1 MMPAMTATVTHS
13 NQLTKPA
20 NAIGLALAV
29 ILHAT
34 VFAAIYWQSKQ
45 VTPPQV
51 ASLSVRMLPAATA
64 AVAQPTPVP
73 KPPVPKPV
81 VPEPKKADVK
91 RVVTEA
97 PAPVK
102 AEPKPTEPK
111 PAEPAPEQTIETV
124 AAASSINSDS
134 PSSAPSS
141 SVVAPRFDAAYLN
154 NPAPAYPMQ
163 SRRLNEAGRVLLRV
177 QVSEAGSALQV
188 QLHQSSGHSRL
199 DQAALDAVKRWRFIP
214 ARRGDVAISEWVI
227 VPITFNLTR

>member
-1 MMPAMTATVTHS
+1 MTATVTHS
-13 NQLTKPA
+13 TQLTKPA
-20 NAIGLALAV
+20 NAIGLGLAV
-29 ILHAT
+29 MLHAV

-51 ASLSVRMLPAATA
+51 ASLSVRMLPAPTA
-64 AVAQPTPVP
+64 ITQPAPIT

-91 RVVTEA
+91 RVVTQA

-102 AEPKPTEPK
+102 AEPKPVEPK
-111 PAEPAPEQTIETV
+111 PAEPVPEQAIEASPSATL
-124 AAASSINSDS
+124 ASSDS
-134 PSSAPSS
+134 SSSAPSS
-141 SVVAPRFDAAYLN
+141 TVVAPRFDAAYLN

-163 SRRLNEAGRVLLRV
+163 SRRLNEAGKVLLRV
-177 QVSEAGSALQV
+177 QVSEAGNALQV

>member
-1 MMPAMTATVTHS
+1 MMPAMTATVLHAK
-13 NQLTKPA
+13 QLTKPA

-29 ILHAT
+29 FLHIT
-34 VFAAIYWQSKQ
+34 VFAIIYWQSQQ
-45 VTPPQV
+45 VIPPQV

-64 AVAQPTPVP
+64 LEQPSPKP
-73 KPPVPKPV
+73 KPPVPKPM
-81 VPEPKKADVK
+81 VPEPKKAEVK

-102 AEPKPTEPK
+102 AEPKPVEPMPAK
-111 PAEPAPEQTIETV
+111 PVPEQAAET
-124 AAASSINSDS
+124 AATNSSTSSDS
-134 PSSAPSS
+134 SSSAASS

-177 QVSEAGSALQV
+177 QVSEEGSALQV

-214 ARRGDVAISEWVI
+214 AKRGDVAVSEWVI